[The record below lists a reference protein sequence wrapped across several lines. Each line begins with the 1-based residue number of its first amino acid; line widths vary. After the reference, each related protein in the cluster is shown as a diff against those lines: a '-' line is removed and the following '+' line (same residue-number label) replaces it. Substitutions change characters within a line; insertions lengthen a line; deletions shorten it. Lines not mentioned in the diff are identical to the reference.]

1 MMGVNGF
8 RDSAHAMLKTPRSSG
23 EQLKNIAMPRFRYG
37 TSASLQTDLVR
48 ISKLE
53 QIAAANLWHLLPGR
67 ERIRGC
73 MDCGPAKLS
82 MEGLE

>member
-1 MMGVNGF
+1 MIGVNDS

-23 EQLKNIAMPRFRYG
+23 DQLKNIAMPRFRWVK
-37 TSASLQTDLVR
+37 TASLQTDLVR

-82 MEGLE
+82 TEGLE